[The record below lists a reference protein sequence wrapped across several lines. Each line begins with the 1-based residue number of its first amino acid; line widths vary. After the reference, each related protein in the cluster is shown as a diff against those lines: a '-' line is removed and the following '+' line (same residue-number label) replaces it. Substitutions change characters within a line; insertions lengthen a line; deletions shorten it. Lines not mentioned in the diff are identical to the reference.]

1 MRSLVAILRGDHRQ
15 LLVIAALAFTSVTC
29 AALLTMRAAYSHTWG
44 HFGLAWNLF
53 LAWIPLVSSLVAYNL
68 DKGRPSHR
76 QAWPVIVV
84 CACLWLLFFPNA
96 PYILTD
102 LIHLHEQDGVPLW
115 YDLILII
122 NFAWTGT
129 FLGLVSLVLM
139 QALVRNVVG
148 GRVSWL
154 FVFAVL
160 ALSGF
165 GIYLGRFP
173 RWNSWDL
180 LFNPAGLMAEIWGQV
195 RHPLG
200 NPRAVVFS
208 GLFSLLLTSIY
219 VTAVTFAQF
228 VPRPERVLGMPFAEP
243 PDATK

>member
-1 MRSLVAILRGDHRQ
+1 MKSLVAALRGDHRQ
-15 LLVIAALAFTSVTC
+15 LLVIGALAFTTVTC
-29 AALLTMRAAYSHTWG
+29 AALLSMRAAYSHTLG
-44 HFGLAWNLF
+44 HFGLSWNLF
-53 LAWIPLVSSLVAYNL
+53 LAWIPMISSLVAYNL
-68 DKGRPSHR
+68 DKSRPSHR
-76 QAWPVIVV
+76 GAWPLVLV

-115 YDLILII
+115 YDLILIV

-139 QALVRNVVG
+139 QTLVRNAVG
-148 GRVSWL
+148 ARASWL

-173 RWNSWDL
+173 RWNSWDV
-180 LFNPAGLMAEIWGQV
+180 LFNPAGLVADVWDQL
-195 RHPLG
+195 RHPLA
-200 NPRAVVFS
+200 NPRAIVFS

-228 VPRPERVLGMPFAEP
+228 VPRPERVLGMPFGEP
-243 PDATK
+243 PEATQ